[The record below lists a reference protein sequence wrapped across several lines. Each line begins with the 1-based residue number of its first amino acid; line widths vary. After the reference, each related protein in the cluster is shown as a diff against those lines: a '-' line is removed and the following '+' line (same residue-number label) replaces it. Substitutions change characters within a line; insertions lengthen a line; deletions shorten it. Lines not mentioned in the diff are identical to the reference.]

1 MRLLLFLLLLIGAC
15 KGESVPKDIFPP
27 EKMEAVLYDIIRAD
41 EYVDHSSLADSTY
54 RQLTKRTTLYDS
66 VFHLHSINKK
76 EYERSMKYYENR
88 PDLLKVIL
96 DSLHSK
102 TDPSK
107 NVKVVD
113 SL

>member
-1 MRLLLFLLLLIGAC
+1 MSLFIWAC
-15 KGESVPKDIFPP
+15 RGGDVPKGVFSQ

-41 EYVDHSSLADSTY
+41 EYADQSG
-54 RQLTKRTTLYDS
+54 LTDSAFRRPAMRMALYDS
-66 VFHLHSINKK
+66 VFHLHSIDKK
-76 EYERSMKYYENR
+76 DYEKSMKFYESR

-102 TDPSK
+102 TDPAK